1 MFVLALISVP
11 SFLLA
16 CIDESPSRAV
26 PAGSGVVADLPD
38 GESDYIFELRSRGLF
53 DLGRQVCLQ
62 RLAAAKNL
70 TLQARW
76 ELQFIDCCEDEA
88 WLLPQSRREELIS
101 LAASRITDFLNRS
114 AVQPDTELALRLR
127 QLELLAAAADM
138 ECTAIAFRSSLPA
151 ASRLQFA
158 RSACTQ
164 GIQLATAQLKFAD
177 ELRSTLPP
185 ATLRDIRFRL
195 RCSLLELQ
203 LSEHRLTHV
212 QGSGDSRGLSA
223 VRSGA
228 EQLVRGLADQHLF
241 RARHLLALV
250 LLDSGD
256 DAALELQLRNLA
268 ANVSSTGERLRL
280 EVLHQTR
287 LLRLRRPSELSAR
300 ISQPG
305 NPLPAD
311 ILNIAELRL
320 LQLHARLML
329 CELLSEIE
337 LNRRPGDRSLAE
349 AETAFQTLK
358 AELSPQLRG
367 VWQERLQYCERR
379 LELVL
384 LAGPVGADAIEA
396 VSALLAANDTP
407 AALSRLEQITRLP
420 AVSRELKALAG
431 MQIGEL
437 LLRESR
443 WGDAI
448 GQLEAAAA
456 DFAVSGRRRQQAA
469 ADLLRLYGLARQ
481 HPDTSPYLDA
491 LNHHIS
497 TFADQPTVDIAR
509 EYRARL
515 LRFARPLD
523 AAGDLLAIPAPK
535 SDATPETVRQHLRKL
550 ALVGDCLLEAS
561 LATVATQTIGGDDDG
576 SDTGANTP
584 PAGQPAELIATAT
597 AQLQP
602 WLEQVRRAESP
613 EQTIISL
620 QILSAPL
627 LLSEFRSG
635 KSEEDWNSINAE
647 LVPLLVR
654 FPTDVALP
662 QSPGDRVA
670 DKPTDDSF
678 DFAAVAAR
686 TRAAA
691 ETLRLLAASR
701 LLLPATEIQKAE
713 AILRGRAVAVR
724 REQVLLLLPHLS
736 RSGLPGNASL
746 ASFATELLPPA
757 NAADRTAADLLRD
770 LPVQLRLQQCGGPGE
785 PAAAILGA
793 LIRQPLT
800 PSQLQRAARILSGI
814 DPAVMVGVAA
824 SPSPTVA
831 DFWRKV
837 QKQTKSGEPA
847 WLEASLQLASLAAVG
862 GRVSEAQRILR
873 TVSVL
878 HPSWGDSERQTRAVE
893 LLKSLE
899 RR

>member
-38 GESDYIFELRSRGLF
+38 GESEYIFELRSRGLF

-212 QGSGDSRGLSA
+212 QGSGDSQGLSA
-223 VRSGA
+223 LRSGA

-241 RARHLLALV
+241 RARHLLAQV

-349 AETAFQTLK
+349 AETAFQALK

-584 PAGQPAELIATAT
+584 PAGQPAELIATAA

-654 FPTDVALP
+654 FPTDIALP

-670 DKPTDDSF
+670 DKPADDSF

-701 LLLPATEIQKAE
+701 LLLPATEIQEAE

-770 LPVQLRLQQCGGPGE
+770 LPVQLRLQQFGGPGE

-800 PSQLQRAARILSGI
+800 PSQLQQAARILSGI

-847 WLEASLQLASLAAVG
+847 WLEASLQLASLAAAG

-878 HPSWGDSERQTRAVE
+878 HPSWGDSERQTRAAE